1 MHPGAR
7 ARVSTG
13 RGRRAG
19 LGVSGDPPRV
29 ASHAAKR
36 RFHNEPVA
44 VTLVHNDPAPAPE
57 SRRTGPRH
65 EALATLTAV
74 ALPALVMAALGLW
87 GLDRDAVWGDEGV
100 TLQMAH
106 RSLPQIGHLVSHI
119 DAVHGLYYTL
129 MHFVLAPCPG
139 ETLLRLPSVLGAT
152 AAAGLVGLIGAR
164 LARPR
169 VGLWAGLLYA
179 VTPFVG
185 RYAQEGRSYA
195 LVAAGALA
203 ATLALVGAVQGGGRR
218 RWLLYAL
225 SAAGTAWLH
234 ELSVLVLAA
243 HACTLCWARAP
254 WRVWRAWLAAAACV
268 LVSLVPLVHLSRTQ
282 SAQVG
287 WLAKPGRD
295 QVRGLVEAFA
305 GPAEGVCAVVLA
317 LALLGAC
324 ARTPHPGRVSL
335 RAVALPLAVVPPAL
349 LLGVSRY
356 EPLYYDRYVLF
367 CLAGVPL
374 LAAAGADRLVRLLP
388 AGRSSRTPGARG
400 FLAAGGA
407 ALAGVAFAAQLPVH
421 AHERGPHAR
430 PDDLTGLAVLA
441 ARELEPGGALLF
453 LPSPGARRAE
463 AAYPADFKHPYDV
476 ALARSGARAGQL
488 YGEETD
494 AATLERRLRR
504 VDRVWV
510 VVDSRALRQG
520 WTPWGETERMKDG
533 ILRRD
538 FVRRAEY
545 PARSGVL
552 RLYERR
558 FAAGVGTR
566 RVPL

>member
-1 MHPGAR
+1 M
-7 ARVSTG
+7 
-13 RGRRAG
+13 
-19 LGVSGDPPRV
+19 
-29 ASHAAKR
+29 
-36 RFHNEPVA
+36 A
-44 VTLVHNDPAPAPE
+44 VTVLHNDPAPAPDPLHT
-57 SRRTGPRH
+57 SPRH
-65 EALATLTAV
+65 EALGTLAAV

-87 GLDRDAVWGDEGV
+87 GLDRNAVWRDEGV
-100 TLQMAH
+100 TLEMAY
-106 RSLPQIGHLVSHI
+106 RSLPQIAHLASHI
-119 DAVHGLYYTL
+119 DAVHGLYYAL
-129 MHFVLAPCPG
+129 MHFVLAPGPG

-152 AAAGLVGLIGAR
+152 VAAGLVGLLGTR

-169 VGLWAGLLYA
+169 VGLWAGLLFA

-203 ATLALVGAVQGGGRR
+203 ATLALVRAVQGGGRR

-225 SAAGTAWLH
+225 STAGTAWLH

-243 HACTLCWARAP
+243 HACTLCCTRAP
-254 WRVWRAWLAAAACV
+254 WRVWRAWLAVAACV

-287 WLAKPGRD
+287 WLGKPGRE
-295 QVRGLVEAFA
+295 QVRGLIEAFA

-317 LALLGAC
+317 LAVVGAC

-374 LAAAGADRLVRLLP
+374 LAAAGADRIVCLLP
-388 AGRSSRTPGARG
+388 AGRSPRTSGAHG
-400 FLAAGGA
+400 LLAAGGA
-407 ALAGVAFAAQLPVH
+407 ALACVAFAAQLPVY

-430 PDDLTGLAVLA
+430 PDDLTGIAVLA
-441 ARELEPGGALLF
+441 ARELEPGSALLF
-453 LPSPGARRAE
+453 QPSPNARRAA
-463 AAYPADFKHPYDV
+463 AAYPAAFHRPYDV

-488 YGEETD
+488 YSQETD
-494 AATLERRLRR
+494 AATLARRLRS
-504 VDRVWV
+504 VDRVWM
-510 VVDSRALRQG
+510 VVDSRALRPG
-520 WTPWGETERMKDG
+520 WTPWGEAERTKAD
-533 ILRRD
+533 ILRRH
-538 FVRRAEY
+538 FVLREEHA
-545 PARSGVL
+545 ARSGVL

-558 FAAGVGTR
+558 SAATAR
-566 RVPL
+566 TQRVPR